1 MVRRSARLRHEAPDE
16 DGEEN
21 ERIDKE
27 SGQETVENLAKRTY
41 ELIKEKL
48 VNNREN
54 SNSDVTVEKEDGQEK
69 AADFISISSRVKDH
83 VSK

>member
-54 SNSDVTVEKEDGQEK
+54 SDVTVEKEDGQEK

>member
-21 ERIDKE
+21 EGIYQKN
-27 SGQETVENLAKRTY
+27 GQETVENLAKRTY

-48 VNNREN
+48 VNNRE
-54 SNSDVTVEKEDGQEK
+54 NSDVTVEKEDGQEK

>member
-21 ERIDKE
+21 EGIYQKN
-27 SGQETVENLAKRTY
+27 GQETVENLAKRTY

-54 SNSDVTVEKEDGQEK
+54 SNSDVTVEKEGGQEK
-69 AADFISISSRVKDH
+69 AVDFISISSRVKDH